1 MNVKHFLFVRLTD
14 ISRSFIPENRR
25 HLKNRA
31 YVTLV
36 AKFLVLNKP
45 WFRKYG
51 RKDEKIDM
59 HDFPVTIALRNKTLG
74 QTFFPSFDNANCR
87 LFQERF
93 PTMETL
99 MSPLYGY
106 NFLEN

>member
-1 MNVKHFLFVRLTD
+1 M
-14 ISRSFIPENRR
+14 
-25 HLKNRA
+25 A
-31 YVTLV
+31 
-36 AKFLVLNKP
+36 
-45 WFRKYG
+45 
-51 RKDEKIDM
+51 DEKIDM
-59 HDFPVTIALRNKTLG
+59 HDETLS

-99 MSPLYGY
+99 MLPLYGY